1 MSHETVGRVS
11 PRHSPQSR
19 HTPFHRRHSVAPCSD
34 VAGHRL
40 CPRGEEPRRSRPGR
54 FAVPGWPDGCPGSPD
69 EHCPWRP
76 HRGRQGGSAAVSD
89 RDLDRAAAAASAT
102 NALGMDAGRCPS
114 PGSRRLRNPTGVS
127 LRLQATQSGHYV
139 QLRTLPVQLR
149 TPDPPHGFCHNSVP
163 GSPRGS
169 VGYRTRTPT
178 PPAPSG
184 RRAAASHLADSHP
197 PAHRR
202 SSKARPLSPASGSSS
217 SVVSPPSTMS
227 RLPAQTAEPGC
238 AAALSGWGTTAQCC
252 AASSYR

>member
-149 TPDPPHGFCHNSVP
+149 TPDPPHGFCHSSVP
-163 GSPRGS
+163 A
-169 VGYRTRTPT
+169 VG
-178 PPAPSG
+178 
-184 RRAAASHLADSHP
+184 
-197 PAHRR
+197 
-202 SSKARPLSPASGSSS
+202 
-217 SVVSPPSTMS
+217 
-227 RLPAQTAEPGC
+227 RLVD
-238 AAALSGWGTTAQCC
+238 LSGTALALQHQPRQ
-252 AASSYR
+252 AEGVPLRRTSLTATRLLTAGVRRPVR